1 MEFHDEYQSIQGCVI
16 NDPLALALT
25 FASELCTYRE
35 LPVDVDISGGISMG
49 KTIGD
54 FYNYT
59 KKPANMKV
67 ALEVKARDFIELFV
81 ERIKNLAQLLER

>member
-1 MEFHDEYQSIQGCVI
+1 MEFHDEFQSIEGCVI

-25 FASELCTYRE
+25 FAPELCSCRE
-35 LPVDVDISGGISMG
+35 IPVDVDISGGISMG

-54 FYNYT
+54 FYNYS

-67 ALEVKARDFIELFV
+67 ALAVKSRDFIDLFV
-81 ERIKNLAQLLER
+81 ERISNFAQLNRD